1 MQVTQKLVR
10 AALSNRP
17 IANCCTPRMRKLL
30 LVAAI
35 EDEDEDEDEGEVDN
49 DDVEEKFETIIF
61 LLCNGFLNPL

>member
-10 AALSNRP
+10 AALSNPP

-35 EDEDEDEDEGEVDN
+35 EDEDEDEGEGDN
-49 DDVEEKFETIIF
+49 DDVEEKFETINF